1 MKSTP
6 AKCSSH
12 QLLLN
17 AANNTC
23 EEPMNDDTRRF
34 PQEEI
39 SVVVGKP
46 VSALQPEI
54 VVVGNPVNV
63 MKTRKTCCYRFR
75 NAEGSIVSKYSYFSI
90 TGVFTYMSIAAVT
103 SICSC
108 MCINSAFSVL
118 SVNSVASVASFNSVL
133 SIGSFQ
139 CYQCVFNI
147 PVGSIMNGMGRTSN
161 TCNKY
166 NLGDGDEAN
175 KELLYGLSYHTFKP
189 AIKYESEE
197 DLANDCCLFM
207 HSTEGKQLNLKGF
220 ILNSNRTECLVY
232 GEGENGKA
240 SIDRLNVDTA
250 EYVYKPCPPGEICG

>member
-1 MKSTP
+1 MG
-6 AKCSSH
+6 
-12 QLLLN
+12 
-17 AANNTC
+17 NTC

-46 VSALQPEI
+46 VSASEPEI

-90 TGVFTYMSIAAVT
+90 SGVFTYMSIAAVT
-103 SICSC
+103 SICSF

-197 DLANDCCLFM
+197 DLANDCCLFI